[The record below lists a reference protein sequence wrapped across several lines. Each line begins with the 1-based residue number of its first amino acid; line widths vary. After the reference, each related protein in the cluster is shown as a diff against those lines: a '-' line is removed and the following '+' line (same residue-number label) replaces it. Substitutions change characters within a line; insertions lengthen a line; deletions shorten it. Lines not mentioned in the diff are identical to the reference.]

1 MSTRN
6 FDSRVITDR
15 LQQCHHAR
23 YLHVQ
28 QTNGKASV
36 ANPQTSNGDAS
47 TMSLFHAGSPSFVE
61 KGLLGGKTTVQPGG
75 TC

>member
-15 LQQCHHAR
+15 LQACNHAR
-23 YLHVQ
+23 YIHTQ
-28 QTNGKASV
+28 QRVGQSAVS
-36 ANPQTSNGDAS
+36 NPQTSNGNAS
-47 TMSLFHAGSPSFVE
+47 IVSLFQVGSPSVFQ
-61 KGLLGGKTTVQPGG
+61 KGLIGGITTSQPGG